1 MPGIKTVVSYI
12 PEQSVSNYDR
22 KEKFGIDDNFIENKI
37 GIRKISKKESNEK
50 ASDLCVRVFEKLID
64 KISLD
69 KETIDC
75 VVVVTQNPDYKMP
88 CTAAIVHGK
97 LNLPENCA
105 CFDVAL
111 GCSGYVYGLSVITAF
126 MKSNDLKNG
135 LLFTSDPFSDIVDT
149 EDKTTALLFGDA
161 STVSVISENADW
173 FPKNFLFGTRGSGY
187 REIICEDKFFMN
199 GRSVFEFAAT
209 TVPKHISEL
218 LKNHDL
224 EDKDIDKYILHQ
236 GSKYIVDTITKRLN
250 IEPEK
255 VPFDIHEYGNTI
267 SSSIPII
274 LEKEF
279 KRQENKRMLLSGFG
293 VGLSWGSV
301 VIEKMTN

>member
-1 MPGIKTVVSYI
+1 MLGIKTVVSYI
-12 PEQSVSNYDR
+12 PDRSVSNYDR

-37 GIRKISKKESNEK
+37 GIRKISQKQPDEK
-50 ASDLCVRVFEKLID
+50 ASDLCVKVFEKLAG

-97 LNLPENCA
+97 LKLPEKCA

-161 STVSVISENADW
+161 ATVSLISEDADW
-173 FPKNFLFGTRGSGY
+173 FPQKFLFGTRGSGY

-218 LKNHDL
+218 LKNHELD
-224 EDKDIDKYILHQ
+224 DMDIDKYILHQ
-236 GSKYIVDTITKRLN
+236 GSK
-250 IEPEK
+250 
-255 VPFDIHEYGNTI
+255 
-267 SSSIPII
+267 
-274 LEKEF
+274 
-279 KRQENKRMLLSGFG
+279 
-293 VGLSWGSV
+293 
-301 VIEKMTN
+301 

>member
-1 MPGIKTVVSYI
+1 MLGIKTVVSYI
-12 PEQSVSNYDR
+12 PDQSVSNYDR
-22 KEKFGIDDNFIENKI
+22 KAKFDIDDNFIENKI
-37 GIRKISKKESNEK
+37 GIRKISQKHPDEK
-50 ASDLCVRVFEKLID
+50 ASDLCVKVFEKLAE

-126 MKSNDLKNG
+126 MKSNGLKNG

-161 STVSVISENADW
+161 ATVSVINEDANW
-173 FPKNFLFGTRGSGY
+173 FPRNFLFGTRGSGY
-187 REIICEDKFFMN
+187 KEIICEDKFFMN

-218 LKNHDL
+218 LKNHAL
-224 EDKDIDKYILHQ
+224 EDRDIDKYVLHQ
-236 GSKYIVDTITKRLN
+236 GSKYIVDTITKRLK
-250 IEPEK
+250 IAAEK
-255 VPFDIHEYGNTI
+255 VPFDIYEYGNTI

-279 KRQENKRMLLSGFG
+279 EKPENNRMLLSGFG

-301 VIEKMTN
+301 IIEKNV